1 MAEKIEYKN
10 VHLTIDGAAATVQ
23 FHRPHKKNAMSPD
36 LHRDMGK
43 AFDEIDKQGDNKV
56 IVLTGVGDSWCGGM
70 DLEKFFLETKSDPKK
85 WRAAHKL
92 ADSWFRRIKPSQ
104 SIVLASINGY
114 CFGAAI
120 ALVGVCDLAIAA
132 DDAIFGLSEVN
143 FGMIPGGGTL
153 WSVAHNFNRKQGMY
167 YSVTGDTFTGK
178 EAAQM
183 GLCSHS
189 YPKEKLA
196 EETERI
202 TKNLVNKNGLTLGT
216 IKEAY
221 EKVCFMDNPTAVDYE
236 SAKLHELS
244 FYSGDAWVKGGLTQF
259 KNRQYKPGLESYKIK
274 EGD

>member
-1 MAEKIEYKN
+1 MAETTEFKN
-10 VHLTIDGAAATVQ
+10 VILTIDGAAATVQ
-23 FHRPHKKNAMSPD
+23 FNRPHKKNAMSPD
-36 LHRDMGK
+36 LHRDMAK
-43 AFDEIDKQGDNKV
+43 AFDEIEKQGGNKV
-56 IVLTGVGDSWCGGM
+56 IALTGVGDSWCGGM

-85 WRAAHKL
+85 WRAAHQA
-92 ADSWFRRIKPSQ
+92 ADSWLRRLKPSP
-104 SIVLASINGY
+104 SIILASINGY

-120 ALVGVCDLAIAA
+120 ALVGICDLAIAA
-132 DDAIFGLSEVN
+132 EDAVFGLSEVN

-178 EAAQM
+178 EAAEM
-183 GLCSHS
+183 GLVSHA

-196 EETERI
+196 EETDRI
-202 TKNLVNKNGLTLGT
+202 VKNLVNKNGLTLGT

-221 EKVCFMDNPTAVDYE
+221 EKVAFMDNMTAVDYE

-259 KNRQYKPGLESYKIK
+259 KDRKFKPGLESYKIE

>member
-1 MAEKIEYKN
+1 MAEITEFKN
-10 VHLTIDGAAATVQ
+10 VILTIDGAAATVQ
-23 FHRPHKKNAMSPD
+23 FNRPHKKNAMSPD
-36 LHRDMGK
+36 LHRDMAK
-43 AFDEIDKQGDNKV
+43 AFDEIEKQGDNKV

-85 WRAAHKL
+85 WRAAHQT
-92 ADSWFRRIKPSQ
+92 ADAWFRRIKPSQ
-104 SIVLASINGY
+104 SIVVASINGW

-120 ALVGVCDLAIAA
+120 ALVGVCDLAIASE
-132 DDAIFGLSEVN
+132 DAVFGLSEVN

-178 EAAQM
+178 EAEKM
-183 GLCSHS
+183 GLVSHS

-196 EETERI
+196 EETDKLV
-202 TKNLVNKNGLTLGT
+202 KNLVNKNGLTLGT
-216 IKEAY
+216 IKQAY
-221 EKVCFMDNPTAVDYE
+221 EKVAFMDNMTAVDYE

-244 FYSGDAWVKGGLTQF
+244 FYSGEAWVKGGLTQF
-259 KNRQYKPGLESYKIK
+259 KERKYKPGLESYKIK